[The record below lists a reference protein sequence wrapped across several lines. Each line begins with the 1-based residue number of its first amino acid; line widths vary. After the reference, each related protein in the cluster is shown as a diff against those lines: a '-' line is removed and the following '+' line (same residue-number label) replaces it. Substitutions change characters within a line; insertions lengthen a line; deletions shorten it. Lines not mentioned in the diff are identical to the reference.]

1 MEEMENIGLNATV
14 DSSKEIAVEN
24 SDTHVSI
31 APLDEA
37 RLKEKYGK
45 LYEISVMVDE
55 DDVNEGRCVRFLF
68 KKPSTA
74 SFNCYLKT
82 ASKDMAKASG
92 IFVQNNIVEEQ
103 MEEFKKECSAYPA
116 LALGMSR
123 KLLDA
128 LGLSDNI
135 NFRQI

>member
-1 MEEMENIGLNATV
+1 MGNMELPATV
-14 DSSKEIAVEN
+14 DNGEDKRGN
-24 SDTHVSI
+24 SDTHTSG
-31 APLDEA
+31 APLDEN

-45 LYEISVMVDE
+45 LYEIAVKVDE
-55 DDVNEGRCVRFLF
+55 DDVNEGRSVRFLF
-68 KKPSTA
+68 KKPSAA

-82 ASKDMAKASG
+82 ASKDMAKASS
-92 IFVQNNIVEEQ
+92 IFVQNNIIEEQ
-103 MEEFKKECSAYPA
+103 ADEFKKECSAYPA

>member
-1 MEEMENIGLNATV
+1 MENIGLNATV
-14 DSSKEIAVEN
+14 DSSKKDAGEGRETNRSNV
-24 SDTHVSI
+24 
-31 APLDEA
+31 PLDET

-45 LYEISVMVDE
+45 LYEIAVMVDE
-55 DDVNEGRCVRFLF
+55 DDVSEGRCVRFLF

-92 IFVQNNIVEEQ
+92 IFVQNNIIEEQ
-103 MEEFKKECSAYPA
+103 ADEFKKECSAYPA

>member
-1 MEEMENIGLNATV
+1 MENVELNATV
-14 DSSKEIAVEN
+14 DNGEDNKRDDGTGAPGTPPDEN
-24 SDTHVSI
+24 
-31 APLDEA
+31 

-45 LYEISVMVDE
+45 LYEIAVRVDE
-55 DDVNEGRCVRFLF
+55 DDVNEGRSIRFLF
-68 KKPSTA
+68 KKPSVA

-92 IFVQNNIVEEQ
+92 IFAQNNIIEEQ
-103 MEEFKKECSAYPA
+103 LDEFKKECSAYPA

-128 LGLSDNI
+128 LGMSDNI

>member
-1 MEEMENIGLNATV
+1 MEKMELNATV
-14 DSSKEIAVEN
+14 DRVEDN
-24 SDTHVSI
+24 RGSDGTYT
-31 APLDEA
+31 PGTLLDEN

-45 LYEISVMVDE
+45 LYEIAVKVDE
-55 DDVNEGRCVRFLF
+55 DDVNEGRSVRFLF
-68 KKPSTA
+68 KKPSAA

-92 IFVQNNIVEEQ
+92 IFVQNNIIEEQ
-103 MEEFKKECSAYPA
+103 KKEFEKECSVYPA

-123 KLLDA
+123 KLLDV

>member
-1 MEEMENIGLNATV
+1 MENIGLNATV
-14 DSSKEIAVEN
+14 DSSKKDAGEGRETNRPNV
-24 SDTHVSI
+24 
-31 APLDEA
+31 PLDETK
-37 RLKEKYGK
+37 LKEKYGK
-45 LYEISVMVDE
+45 LYEIAVMVDE
-55 DDVNEGRCVRFLF
+55 DDVSEGRCVRFLF

-92 IFVQNNIVEEQ
+92 IFVQNNIIEEQ
-103 MEEFKKECSAYPA
+103 ADEFKKECSAYPA

>member
-1 MEEMENIGLNATV
+1 MEDMENIGLNATV
-14 DSSKEIAVEN
+14 DGSKKITGES
-24 SDTHVSI
+24 SDTHASI
-31 APLDEA
+31 APLNETG
-37 RLKEKYGK
+37 LKEKYGK

-68 KKPSTA
+68 KKPSAA

-92 IFVQNNIVEEQ
+92 IFVKNNIIEEQ
-103 MEEFKKECSAYPA
+103 KGEFEKECSAYPA

>member
-1 MEEMENIGLNATV
+1 MEDMENIGLNATV
-14 DSSKEIAVEN
+14 DSGKKEAGEG
-24 SDTHVSI
+24 SDIHMSL
-31 APLDEA
+31 APLNETG
-37 RLKEKYGK
+37 LKEKYGK

-82 ASKDMAKASG
+82 ASKDMAKASK
-92 IFVQNNIVEEQ
+92 IFVQNNIIKEQ
-103 MEEFKKECSAYPA
+103 ANEFEKECSAYPA

>member
-1 MEEMENIGLNATV
+1 MENIGLNATV
-14 DSSKEIAVEN
+14 DSSKKDAGEGRETNRPNV
-24 SDTHVSI
+24 
-31 APLDEA
+31 PLDET

-45 LYEISVMVDE
+45 LYEIAVMVDE
-55 DDVNEGRCVRFLF
+55 DDVSEGRCVRFLF

-92 IFVQNNIVEEQ
+92 IFVQNNIIEEQ
-103 MEEFKKECSAYPA
+103 ADEFKKECSAYPA

>member
-1 MEEMENIGLNATV
+1 MENIGLNATV
-14 DSSKEIAVEN
+14 DSSKKDAGEGRETNRPNV
-24 SDTHVSI
+24 
-31 APLDEA
+31 PLDET

-45 LYEISVMVDE
+45 LYEIAVMVDE
-55 DDVNEGRCVRFLF
+55 DDVSEGRCVRFLF

-92 IFVQNNIVEEQ
+92 IFVQNNIIEEQ
-103 MEEFKKECSAYPA
+103 TDEFKKECSAYPA